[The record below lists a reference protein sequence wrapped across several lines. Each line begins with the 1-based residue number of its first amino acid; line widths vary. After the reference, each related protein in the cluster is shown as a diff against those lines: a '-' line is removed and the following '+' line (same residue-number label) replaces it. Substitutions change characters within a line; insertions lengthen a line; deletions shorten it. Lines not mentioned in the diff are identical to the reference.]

1 MSKRTTSKIVAITVG
16 IIGSILIT
24 YLTLKGY

>member
-1 MSKRTTSKIVAITVG
+1 MTKHTRVKLAFIIVG

-24 YLTLKGY
+24 YFTLKGY

>member
-1 MSKRTTSKIVAITVG
+1 MTKHTRVKLAFIIVAIV
-16 IIGSILIT
+16 GSILIT